1 MSHLTRSL
9 ACALCAAL
17 AGCALLGKND
27 PVVPRYFTPLDDG
40 PQPAPAARAPNSPAP
55 RLELR
60 LGRVEGWSHL
70 RERMVIRSAAQELVY
85 SDDRRWTERPEVYLR
100 RGLSQAL
107 FEERGLTEVRSGRAV
122 SLEVELAAFEEVP
135 GPPDRVRLRAFYT
148 LHDDRLGLLQ
158 ESLTLEQPV
167 PPGPEAE
174 RPRAVA
180 EAFGRVLH
188 AAVAQ
193 VADRVVVRLSA
204 PGVAAR

>member
-1 MSHLTRSL
+1 MLLRVNNI
-9 ACALCAAL
+9 ALWLDEPETEL
-17 AGCALLGKND
+17 AGKVAQKLGMNRSDIAAIRVLRSVLDARKKGS
-27 PVVPRYFTPLDDG
+27 PRYIF
-40 PQPAPAARAPNSPAP
+40 
-55 RLELR
+55 
-60 LGRVEGWSHL
+60 
-70 RERMVIRSAAQELVY
+70 
-85 SDDRRWTERPEVYLR
+85 
-100 RGLSQAL
+100 
-107 FEERGLTEVRSGRAV
+107 